1 MLDGDINI
9 MKRIYAYFLMFLNIK
24 TSTKIFTV
32 SKFSKINILSKFK
45 FLSNTNKIKSSI

>member
-1 MLDGDINI
+1 
-9 MKRIYAYFLMFLNIK
+9 MFLNIK

-45 FLSNTNKIKSSI
+45 FLSNTNKIKVVYNGVSINSLNLIKK